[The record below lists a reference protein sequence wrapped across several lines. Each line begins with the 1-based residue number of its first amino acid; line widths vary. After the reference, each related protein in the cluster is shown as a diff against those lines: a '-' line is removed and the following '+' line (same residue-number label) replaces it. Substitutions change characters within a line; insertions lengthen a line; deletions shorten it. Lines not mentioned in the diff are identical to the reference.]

1 MKIRIALCDD
11 NKKAL
16 PIISGAVESAFK
28 EQGIKTELDVF
39 FDGRELLASMEGR
52 EYALVLLDID
62 MPGMDGIQV
71 GQQIRSQN
79 YSTQIV
85 YVSECEERVF
95 ESLMVQPLGFVRKS
109 NFLNDIAAVVQLYM
123 KNYGEGMNRQTVELA
138 TRNGVV
144 ILYYQN
150 IRYIESCRN
159 YQLVNLFG
167 EQEQVE
173 IKMTMEKLESLL
185 EPMGFIR
192 IHKGYLVNYRYI
204 QRINSEKIM
213 LQDGTE
219 LPVGRSKVAEV
230 KSRYLSFL

>member
-16 PIISGAVESAFK
+16 PIISGAVESAFR
-28 EQGIKTELDVF
+28 EQGIKMTLDIF
-39 FDGRELLASMEGR
+39 TNGRELLEAMEKK
-52 EYALVLLDID
+52 EYPLVLLDID

-71 GQQIRSQN
+71 GQQIRSKN

-123 KNYGEGMNRQTVELA
+123 KNYGESLNRRTVELI

-144 ILYYQN
+144 ILSYQN
-150 IRYIESCRN
+150 IRFIESCRN

-167 EQEQVE
+167 EKEQVE
-173 IKMTMEKLESLL
+173 IKMTMEKLEALL
-185 EPMGFIR
+185 EPLGFIR
-192 IHKGYLVNYRYI
+192 IHKGYLVNYRFI
-204 QRINSEKIM
+204 QRINSEQIM
-213 LQDGTE
+213 LQDGTT
-219 LPVGRSKVAEV
+219 LPIGRSKVGEV
-230 KSRYLSFL
+230 KSRYLSYL

>member
-1 MKIRIALCDD
+1 MKMNIALCDD

-16 PIISGAVESAFK
+16 PIISGAVESVFR
-28 EQGIKTELDVF
+28 EQGIKTELDIF
-39 FDGRELLASMEGR
+39 SNGAELLAAMESK
-52 EYALVLLDID
+52 EYLLVLLDID
-62 MPGMDGIQV
+62 MPEPDGIQV
-71 GQQIRSQN
+71 GQQIRAKN

-85 YVSECEERVF
+85 YVSECENRVF

-123 KNYGEGMNRQTVELA
+123 KSYGDGMNRQTVELV

-144 ILYYQN
+144 ILTYQN

-167 EQEQVE
+167 ESEPVE
-173 IKMTMEKLESLL
+173 IKMTMEKLEAIM
-185 EPMGFIR
+185 EPRGFIR
-192 IHKGYLVNYRYI
+192 IHKGYLVNYRFI

-213 LQDGTE
+213 LQDGTK
-219 LPVGRSKVAEV
+219 LPIGRSKLGEV
-230 KSRYLSFL
+230 KSKYLSYL

>member
-16 PIISGAVESAFK
+16 PIISGAVESAFR
-28 EQGIKTELDVF
+28 EQGIKTTLDIF
-39 FDGRELLASMEGR
+39 TNGRELLEAMEKK
-52 EYALVLLDID
+52 EYPLVLLDID

-71 GQQIRSQN
+71 GHQIRSKN

-123 KNYGEGMNRQTVELA
+123 KNYGESLNRQTVELI

-144 ILYYQN
+144 ILRYQD

-167 EQEQVE
+167 EKEQVE

-185 EPMGFIR
+185 EPLGFIR
-192 IHKGYLVNYRYI
+192 IHKGYLVNYRFI
-204 QRINSEKIM
+204 QRINSEQIM
-213 LQDGTE
+213 LQDGTT
-219 LPVGRSKVAEV
+219 LPIGRSKVGEV
-230 KSRYLSFL
+230 KSRYLSYL

>member
-1 MKIRIALCDD
+1 MKIHIALCDD
-11 NKKAL
+11 NEKAL

-28 EQGIKTELDVF
+28 EQGIKTELDIF
-39 FDGRELLASMEGR
+39 SRGEELLEAMEGK
-52 EYALVLLDID
+52 EYPLVLLDID

-71 GQQIRSQN
+71 GQQIRSKN

-95 ESLMVQPLGFVRKS
+95 ESFMVQPLGFVRKS

-123 KNYGEGMNRQTVELA
+123 KKYGETVNRQTVELA

-144 ILYYQN
+144 MLYYQK

-167 EQEQVE
+167 EKEQVE
-173 IKMTMEKLESLL
+173 IKMTMEKLEALL
-185 EPMGFIR
+185 EPLGFIR

-204 QRINSEKIM
+204 QRINSEQIM
-213 LQDGTE
+213 LQDGTQ
-219 LPVGRSKVAEV
+219 LPIGRSKVAEV